1 VTASSRLVPAGDS
14 AVIVEFEDRI
24 DERINAQA
32 IGLAS
37 AVESARLAGVRDVVP
52 TYRTVA
58 VYFDPLRTDHQALT
72 DLLER
77 EAGAVDGGRRSGPRA
92 DGPRDIPVCY
102 GGDFGP
108 DLADVAAQARL
119 SEAQVIARHS
129 GTLYRVFMMGFV
141 PGFTYLG
148 TVDPAIATPRRAT
161 PRLRVPA
168 GSVGIA
174 GLQTGIYPAETPG
187 GWQLL
192 GRTPLKLF
200 DLARANPFLLKPGDT
215 VRFHPITAGDYARG
229 AAG

>member
-1 VTASSRLVPAGDS
+1 VTGPSFRFVPAGDS

-77 EAGAVDGGRRSGPRA
+77 EAGAVDGRRSGPRA
-92 DGPRDIPVCY
+92 GRPHDIPVCY

-119 SEAQVIARHS
+119 SEAQVIASHS
-129 GTLYRVFMMGFV
+129 GTVYRVFMMGFV

-148 TVDPAIATPRRAT
+148 TVDPAIAVPRRAT
-161 PRLRVPA
+161 PRRRVPA

-187 GWQLL
+187 GWQLV

-200 DLARANPFLLKPGDT
+200 DLARASPFLLKPGDT
-215 VRFHPITAGDYARG
+215 VRFHPITAGDYARA